1 MTDPLFQSLAYEN
14 NEDEDLSICCR
25 RVVVD
30 GNEVL
35 ELKNITKTFGPT
47 VALSGVNFSLAKGE
61 VHALCGENGAGKST
75 LMKVI
80 NGIYQPDSGTIIVKN
95 KNVHIDSPRKAK
107 ALGVNFVHQEIA
119 LCPDVTVAENI
130 FMCGSEKGEKWRI
143 NYSEINEKTLGILA
157 KLMPIKPDVKVGK
170 LGISTQQIIEIAK
183 ALTEECDVLILDEP
197 TAALTEKET
206 EALSIII
213 RDLKSRGVSII
224 YISHRMAEV
233 FDFCDRVTVL
243 RDGEYI
249 CTKVIKNTSPE
260 DVVNNMV
267 GRKIDDLYPP
277 KNTNVKWNDIPIMS
291 VENLCDKGRFNN
303 ICFQLYQG
311 EILGIA
317 GLIGSGRSELIQTL
331 CGLKPKKSGR
341 VRLEGQDITF
351 HNYDDS
357 LNHKVVYLSEDRK
370 QEGVYLDMSIREN
383 ISVLGLNN
391 LRKSFGRIDKQKEI
405 NQAESLS
412 KVLTVK
418 YRDIE
423 QLTRELSGGNQ
434 QKIAIARMLAIKPK
448 VIIMD
453 EPTRGID
460 VGAKHE
466 IHALLRKLASE
477 GVGVIIISS
486 ELPEVIGVSDRVVV
500 MCENTISG
508 ELNNNEI
515 TEENIIRLASG
526 LNVENEKS
534 VV

>member
-1 MTDPLFQSLAYEN
+1 M
-14 NEDEDLSICCR
+14 
-25 RVVVD
+25 D

-35 ELKNITKTFGPT
+35 ELKNITKSFGPT
-47 VALSGVNFSLAKGE
+47 VALSNVNFSLAKGE

-75 LMKVI
+75 LMKII
-80 NGIYQPDSGTIIVKN
+80 NGIYQPDNGSILVKN
-95 KNVHIDSPRKAK
+95 KSVHIDSPRKAK

-119 LCPDVTVAENI
+119 LCLDVTVAENV
-130 FMCGSEKGEKWRI
+130 FMCGAEKGEKWRI
-143 NYSEINEKTLGILA
+143 NYSEINEKTLDILSQ
-157 KLMPIKPDVKVGK
+157 LMPIKPDIKVGK

-197 TAALTEKET
+197 TAALTEKES
-206 EALSIII
+206 ESLSNII
-213 RDLKSRGVSII
+213 RDLKNRGVSII

-249 CTKVIKNTSPE
+249 CTKEIKNTTPE
-260 DVVNNMV
+260 DIVNNMV
-267 GRKIDDLYPP
+267 GRKIDDLYPAKSANIKLNETP
-277 KNTNVKWNDIPIMS
+277 IVSVKD
-291 VENLCDKGRFNN
+291 LCDKDRFENVG
-303 ICFQLYQG
+303 FQLHQG

-317 GLIGSGRSELIQTL
+317 GLIGSGRSELIQTI
-331 CGLKPKKSGR
+331 CGLKPKTSGKIQIDGKE
-341 VRLEGQDITF
+341 VTF
-351 HNYDDS
+351 NNYDDS
-357 LNHKVVYLSEDRK
+357 LKSKVVYLSEDRK

-383 ISVLGLNN
+383 ISVLGLNS
-391 LRKSFGRIDKQKEI
+391 LRKSFGRIDKKKEI
-405 NQAESLS
+405 QQAKSLS

-418 YRDIE
+418 HRDIE
-423 QLTRELSGGNQ
+423 QLVRELSGGNQ
-434 QKIAIARMLAIKPK
+434 QKIAIARMLAIDPK

-466 IHALLRKLASE
+466 IHALLRRLANQ

-486 ELPEVIGVSDRVVV
+486 ELPEIIGVSDRVIV
-500 MCENTISG
+500 MHENSISG

-526 LNVENEKS
+526 LNIESEKKAG
-534 VV
+534 

>member
-1 MTDPLFQSLAYEN
+1 MTDPLFHSWAYEN

-80 NGIYQPDSGTIIVKN
+80 NGIYQPDSGTIRVKN

-143 NYSEINEKTLGILA
+143 NYSEINEKTLGILEQ
-157 KLMPIKPDVKVGK
+157 LMPIQPDIKVKE

-197 TAALTEKET
+197 TAALTEKES
-206 EALSIII
+206 EALSNIIL
-213 RDLKSRGVSII
+213 DLKSRGVSII

-249 CTKVIKNTSPE
+249 CTKEIKNTSPE

-267 GRKIDDLYPP
+267 GRKINDLYPP
-277 KNTNVKWNDIPIMS
+277 KSNEIKSNDTPILS
-291 VENLCDKGRFNN
+291 VENLCDKDRFNN
-303 ICFQLYQG
+303 VSFQLYEG
-311 EILGIA
+311 EILGVA

-331 CGLKPKKSGR
+331 CGLRPKQSANIT
-341 VRLEGQDITF
+341 LEGKKIQF
-351 HNYDDS
+351 KSYDDS
-357 LNHKVVYLSEDRK
+357 LNNKVVYLSEDRK

-405 NQAESLS
+405 KQAESLS

-434 QKIAIARMLAIKPK
+434 QKIAIARMLAIEPK
-448 VIIMD
+448 IIIMD

-466 IHALLRKLASE
+466 IHALLRKLANQ
-477 GVGVIIISS
+477 GVGIIIISS
-486 ELPEVIGVSDRVVV
+486 ELPEIIGVSDRVIV
-500 MCENTISG
+500 MYENCISG
-508 ELNNNEI
+508 ELNSDDI

-526 LNVENEKS
+526 LNI
-534 VV
+534 